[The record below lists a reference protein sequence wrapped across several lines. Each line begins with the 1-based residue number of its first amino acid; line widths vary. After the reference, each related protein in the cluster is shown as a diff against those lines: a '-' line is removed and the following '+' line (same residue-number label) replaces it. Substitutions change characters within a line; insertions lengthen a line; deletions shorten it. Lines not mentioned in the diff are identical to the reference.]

1 MTKDQALTRV
11 QVLSAA
17 PWGPGMAASSHLPAV
32 GATQGC
38 DMQGSRCIQMC
49 SVQGPAWDGT
59 ASRPVRAWGLGRS
72 PCPQLCQGEN
82 RLPNFTWATVL
93 RATNSRGNLLQ
104 FFLPGPTLLHL
115 CCLLGLPGELRT
127 GLFGEGRSPKNP

>member
-1 MTKDQALTRV
+1 
-11 QVLSAA
+11 
-17 PWGPGMAASSHLPAV
+17 
-32 GATQGC
+32 
-38 DMQGSRCIQMC
+38 MQGSRCIQMC
-49 SVQGPAWDGT
+49 SVQRPAWDGT
-59 ASRPVRAWGLGRS
+59 APRPVRAWGLGRS

-127 GLFGEGRSPKNP
+127 GLFGVDRSPKNP